1 MTAMRQEAPWPDAL
15 ERVVRSVAYKEGWSI
30 RLNDR
35 HRSDAA
41 RGLTLD
47 IVVPAVDSYGDGQ
60 QMRHTRHEFIVPA
73 AEYDERAWTRWVFE
87 RFVDVETH
95 ECMEFFKVRGLRPFA
110 PHHGDGRNPYSIIER
125 GTSADAGKHPGDE

>member
-1 MTAMRQEAPWPDAL
+1 MMRQEAPWPKAL
-15 ERVVRSVAYKEGWSI
+15 EQVVGEITYKAGWRVRLIDRS
-30 RLNDR
+30 
-35 HRSDAA
+35 RSESS

-47 IVVPAVDSYGDGQ
+47 IIAPTIDSYGDGIQ
-60 QMRHTRHEFIVPA
+60 TRTTRHEFIVPA

-95 ECMEFFKVRGLRPFA
+95 ECMEFFKLRGLRPFA

-125 GTSADAGKHPGDE
+125 GSTADARKHPGDA